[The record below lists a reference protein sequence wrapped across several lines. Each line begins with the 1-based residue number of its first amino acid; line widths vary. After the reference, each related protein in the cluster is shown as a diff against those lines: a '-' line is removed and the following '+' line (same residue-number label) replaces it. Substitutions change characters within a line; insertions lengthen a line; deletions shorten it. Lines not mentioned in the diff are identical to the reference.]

1 MAAIPHKTKNGVR
14 YETSGS
20 GFHTPSKYG
29 KNDRRA
35 EKDMIEEEL
44 FELSEEENEKF
55 RQGVIDDL
63 IERGMEK
70 ESAEALVN
78 FAAAAGTLMG
88 QISTEEDND
97 DSA

>member
-35 EKDMIEEEL
+35 EKLLIEEEL
-44 FELSEEENEKF
+44 SEETRNE
-55 RQGVIDDL
+55 DSDN
-63 IERGMEK
+63 ERK
-70 ESAEALVN
+70 
-78 FAAAAGTLMG
+78 
-88 QISTEEDND
+88 DNE
-97 DSA
+97 